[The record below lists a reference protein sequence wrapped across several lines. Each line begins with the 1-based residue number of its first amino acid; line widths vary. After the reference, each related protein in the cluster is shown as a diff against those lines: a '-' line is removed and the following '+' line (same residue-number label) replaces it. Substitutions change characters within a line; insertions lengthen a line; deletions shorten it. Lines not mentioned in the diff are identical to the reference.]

1 MSLTHHLE
9 EGGIQ
14 WNKLPSSESIWRS
27 AERPRRT
34 LHRSTF
40 RGRGCGPPRSPAS
53 PVGAQGRRGERTRP
67 DDPNQ
72 GNCFVCGE
80 LPATSY
86 DTGAARRR
94 ARNRPRVLHLR
105 AVSPKG
111 GCRGMGPRRALPEGE
126 RRPTRPDPLRDRGA
140 ALPRGAALRW
150 ADIETADGSV
160 VAVTVRRSKTNQ
172 AGDPPAG
179 GGRAGRGRCGHRSRR
194 RPGEPP
200 ALRPACAAAGLEHGR
215 YPWIPPKIGRP
226 DGRNRAL
233 MDPEPS
239 PPLRR
244 ARPRLAK
251 SLSIAR
257 LPRRQPPREPATPQA
272 LSRRSEPTSYGLL
285 NTRIFSLE
293 ADFSVQA
300 HGSAFTALRFS
311 SSRVAPSFPF
321 HSFHP
326 LAVRPS
332 SAIRAMLGEPKR

>member
-1 MSLTHHLE
+1 MVLRDRPPPPSARKAD
-9 EGGIQ
+9 GGGGPVPTTRTRATASSAASSPRPATTPA
-14 WNKLPSSESIWRS
+14 LPA
-27 AERPRRT
+27 AERETGPGFYTCAPYRRK
-34 LHRSTF
+34 
-40 RGRGCGPPRSPAS
+40 
-53 PVGAQGRRGERTRP
+53 V
-67 DDPNQ
+67 
-72 GNCFVCGE
+72 
-80 LPATSY
+80 
-86 DTGAARRR
+86 AAEGWVRDVRF
-94 ARNRPRVLHLR
+94 PRVR
-105 AVSPKG
+105 G
-111 GCRGMGPRRALPEGE
+111 G
-126 RRPTRPDPLRDRGA
+126 RPDPLRDRGA
-140 ALPRGAALRW
+140 ALPRVAALRW

-160 VAVTVRRSKTNQ
+160 VAVAVTVRRSKTNQ

-272 LSRRSEPTSYGLL
+272 LSRRSEPTSYG
-285 NTRIFSLE
+285 
-293 ADFSVQA
+293 
-300 HGSAFTALRFS
+300 
-311 SSRVAPSFPF
+311 
-321 HSFHP
+321 
-326 LAVRPS
+326 
-332 SAIRAMLGEPKR
+332 